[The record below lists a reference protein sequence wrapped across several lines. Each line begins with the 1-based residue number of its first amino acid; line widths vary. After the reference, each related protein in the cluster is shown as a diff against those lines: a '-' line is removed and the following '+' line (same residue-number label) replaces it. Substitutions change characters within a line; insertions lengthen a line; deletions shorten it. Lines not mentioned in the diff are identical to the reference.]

1 VVIQVKAT
9 WGSMKQTVFSQSHRF
24 NCERPSHDGFEG
36 SAIQDTSFFQVS
48 FFFKVSSVLFVLRT
62 GGCKGFTTTMV
73 EFIFSFF
80 DQF

>member
-1 VVIQVKAT
+1 MVIQVKAT
-9 WGSMKQTVFSQSHRF
+9 WGSMKQTVFSQNHRF
-24 NCERPSHDGFEG
+24 NCERPSHDGFE

-48 FFFKVSSVLFVLRT
+48 PFSRVSSGVFVLRT